1 MLNARQSIAR
11 RFGFV
16 TVVGA
21 MMLGSALIAGTAGS
35 SAHEGVAHPAHIHTG
50 TCPAPAD
57 VVFPLN
63 DVGGETAMNGSP
75 ITGDMLGAASAIPVD
90 YSETSVQAPLA
101 DLLGSE
107 HAIVVHESAD
117 NIGNYLV
124 CGDLGGMVMGGT
136 DLAVGLGELNESGY
150 SGIAW
155 LHDNGDGTTLVKVFT
170 TESEGGMGD
179 HDMATPGEGDAS
191 ASGEVAVSIADFA
204 FGDPIEVPVGTTV
217 TWTNLDS
224 APHTVTQT
232 GGGFQS
238 GKLDEGA
245 TFSFTFD
252 TPGTYEYFC
261 EYHANMK
268 GTITVK

>member
-1 MLNARQSIAR
+1 MNTRQSFVR
-11 RFGFV
+11 RLGFV
-16 TVVGA
+16 TVAGA
-21 MMLGSALIAGTAGS
+21 MMLGSAMIIGTAGS
-35 SAHEGVAHPAHIHTG
+35 SAHEGVAHPAHIHAG
-50 TCPAPAD
+50 ACPTPGD
-57 VVFPLN
+57 VLFPLN
-63 DVGGETAMNGSP
+63 NVGGETAMNGSP
-75 ITGDMLGAASAIPVD
+75 MSGEMMGAASAIPVD
-90 YSETSVQAPLA
+90 FSETSVQSPLA
-101 DLLGSE
+101 DLLGGE

-117 NIGNYLV
+117 NIGNYIL

-136 DLAVGLGELNESGY
+136 DLAVGLGELNDSGY

-155 LHDNGDGTTLVKVFT
+155 LHDNGDGTTSVKLFT
-170 TESEGGMGD
+170 TESGGMGD
-179 HDMATPGEGDAS
+179 QDMGTPGDSSS
-191 ASGEVAVSIADFA
+191 AAGGEVAVSIENFA
-204 FGDPIEVPVGTTV
+204 YGDPIEIPVGTTV

-238 GKLDEGA
+238 GKLDTGA